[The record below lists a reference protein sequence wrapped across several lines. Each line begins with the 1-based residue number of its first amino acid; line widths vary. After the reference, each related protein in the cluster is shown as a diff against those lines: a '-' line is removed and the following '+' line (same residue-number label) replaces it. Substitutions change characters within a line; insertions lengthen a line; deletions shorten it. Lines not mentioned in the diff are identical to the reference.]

1 MDRDFINMLINW
13 RILLDINDT
22 FSNFYIKTVIIP
34 FVYPPHFF
42 VNALKKL
49 DKVFVYSGELY
60 NFANV
65 YKTNINK
72 MKTLKRNRLFMLTM
86 FDSRVLVKQRDVFNS
101 FN

>member
-34 FVYPPHFF
+34 FMYPPPFF

-49 DKVFVYSGELY
+49 DKVFVYSGG
-60 NFANV
+60 
-65 YKTNINK
+65 II
-72 MKTLKRNRLFMLTM
+72 
-86 FDSRVLVKQRDVFNS
+86 
-101 FN
+101 